1 MKKFVLT
8 TSIVSLS
15 LLSQAQ
21 ISLFNNEVEQQWHE
35 ISFMVNQGTVYMELA
50 NDMDDFDI
58 RASDIRAPPSIE
70 EALGELQLRF
80 FV

>member
-35 ISFMVNQGTVYMELA
+35 ISFMVNQGTV
-50 NDMDDFDI
+50 NFPFFGHSKI
-58 RASDIRAPPSIE
+58 RQI
-70 EALGELQLRF
+70 
-80 FV
+80 